1 MVKKLTAAILA
12 LIVLFPLLYTI
23 SLSFFSMPDFN
34 TNPARFFPS
43 RINFS
48 GYASALGNRY
58 FFIYS
63 ANSLITALLASI
75 IRCVITVL
83 SAFTFTYLEFRGKKI
98 LLYLLILTIFI
109 PQDALLFEN
118 YVTITRLGLADTYFG
133 IIATSLFSAT
143 QLIIAMTAAKSLSR
157 EPYDAARIDGA
168 NDYIYMVHI
177 LCPLIKSVLLAIFLQ
192 SFVSV
197 FNAYLWP
204 LLITS
209 RMEMRTIQIGIS
221 LLGFAESG
229 DKGGLF
235 SALMIVLIPLM
246 ALTLASR
253 KIILKAL
260 SDGLDN

>member
-1 MVKKLTAAILA
+1 MVKKTVAVLLA
-12 LIVLFPLLYTI
+12 VVIVFPLLYTI

-34 TNPARFFPS
+34 ANPARFLPS
-43 RINFS
+43 SLNFG
-48 GYASALGNRY
+48 GYIAALGNRY
-58 FFIYS
+58 FLIYG
-63 ANSLITALLASI
+63 ANSLITALLASV
-75 IRCVITVL
+75 IRTVITVL
-83 SAFTFTYLEFRGKKI
+83 SAFTFTYLEFRGKKV
-98 LLYLLILTIFI
+98 LLFLLILTIFI

-118 YVTITRLGLADTYFG
+118 YMTITRLGLADTYFG
-133 IIATSLFSAT
+133 IISTSLFSAT

-157 EPYDAARIDGA
+157 DPYDAARMDGA
-168 NDYIYMVHI
+168 NDFTYMVYI

-209 RMEMRTIQIGIS
+209 RTEMRTIQIGIS

-246 ALTLASR
+246 TLVLASR

-260 SDGLDN
+260 SEGLEN